1 MTGTTDYT
9 KGVDMLREQFNIPL
23 ICVTLGKDGSRA
35 YYKNMII
42 VGAIFEKRYN

>member
-42 VGAIFEKRYN
+42 VRAICEKRYN